1 MVSQPPAESHRSGF
15 VAVAGRPNVGKSTVI
30 NAWLNQTVAAVSP
43 RPQTTRRRQL
53 GILSLPGAQ
62 VVLVDTPGVHRP
74 RHKLGQALNRTAE
87 DAIRDADVVL
97 VVCDLHEPPSAEDR
111 RVADTLRTLAPST
124 PLILAL
130 NKADLVATEEIE
142 DHSLPFRNL
151 FPSAEEVQAVSAL
164 DGTGMQALLDLV
176 VDRLPVG
183 PAYYPEEDVTDA
195 QERELAAD
203 WIRSAALGLL
213 REEVPHSL
221 AVRVDEYRERDERSA
236 YIAATLLVER
246 DSQKGIVI
254 GRGGS
259 MLKQI
264 GTRARQ
270 EIENLVGRQVFLD
283 LRVRVLPHWRDDPQ
297 ALEKLGFGPPRGR
310 RSSR

>member
-1 MVSQPPAESHRSGF
+1 VIAPTSEESHRSGF

-30 NAWLNQTVAAVSP
+30 NCWLNQSVAAVSP
-43 RPQTTRRRQL
+43 RPQMTRRRQL
-53 GILSLPGAQ
+53 GILSLPKAQ
-62 VVLVDTPGVHRP
+62 VILVDTPGLHRP

-87 DAIRDADVVL
+87 EAIRDAEVVL
-97 VVCDLHEPPSAEDR
+97 TVCDLHEPPSAEDR
-111 RVADTLRTLAPST
+111 QVADALQSLSPSAPLVLAM
-124 PLILAL
+124 
-130 NKADLVATEEIE
+130 NKLDLVPPTQVG
-142 DHSLPFRNL
+142 DRLLPFQGL
-151 FPSAEEVQAVSAL
+151 FPSAAATQAVSAL
-164 DGTGMQALLDLV
+164 TGTGMQELLALV
-176 VDRLPVG
+176 VERLPEG
-183 PAYYPEEDVTDA
+183 PAYFPEEDVTDL

-213 REEVPHSL
+213 RDEVPHSL

-246 DSQKGIVI
+246 ESQKGIVI

-270 EIENLVGRQVFLD
+270 EIENLVGRQVYLD
-283 LRVRVLPHWRDDPQ
+283 LRVRVLAHWRDDPQ
-297 ALEKLGFGPPRGR
+297 ALHDLGFGPVQRR
-310 RSSR
+310 RSGR

>member
-1 MVSQPPAESHRSGF
+1 VIAPASEDRYRSGF

-30 NAWLNQTVAAVSP
+30 NAWLNQSVAAVSP

-53 GILSLPGAQ
+53 GILSLPKAQ
-62 VVLVDTPGVHRP
+62 VILVDTPGLHRP

-87 DAIRDADVVL
+87 EAIQDADVVL
-97 VVCDLHEPPSAEDR
+97 TVCDLHEPPTAEDQLVADALHSLALSAPLVLVINKLDLVTPTQVED
-111 RVADTLRTLAPST
+111 RVA
-124 PLILAL
+124 
-130 NKADLVATEEIE
+130 
-142 DHSLPFRNL
+142 PFRAL
-151 FPSAEEVQAVSAL
+151 FPSAASVQAVSAL
-164 DGTGMQALLDLV
+164 TGTGMQELLDRV
-176 VDRLPVG
+176 VERLPEG
-183 PAYYPEEDVTDA
+183 PAYFPEEDVTDL

-203 WIRSAALGLL
+203 WIRSAALELL
-213 REEVPHSL
+213 RDEVPHSL

-246 DSQKGIVI
+246 ESQKGIVI

-270 EIENLVGRQVFLD
+270 EIENLVGRQVYLD
-283 LRVRVLPHWRDDPQ
+283 LRVRVLAHWRDDPR
-297 ALEKLGFGPPRGR
+297 ALHELGFGPVQRRRIGR
-310 RSSR
+310 